1 MAGLA
6 DLFPHCPAPEAVV
19 AAIAGGCAAAW
30 GVRFQAAG
38 ITPEEER
45 AARELEEG
53 RYRSEDWNG
62 GRSRLN
68 GLAGEGG
75 ATRFP
80 LSR

>member
-38 ITPEEER
+38 ITPEDER
-45 AARELEEG
+45 AAREEAKRCLRCELEWLAA
-53 RYRSEDWNG
+53 RRS
-62 GRSRLN
+62 
-68 GLAGEGG
+68 
-75 ATRFP
+75 ATGTP
-80 LSR
+80 GTVKATAA